1 MLVRSLLLFCLLVV
15 QVPFALAWQGVVT
28 QVVDGDSLKVRHEN
42 GKVYNVQLYGV
53 RTPYLSQ
60 PSGPE
65 AKEASRKLVE
75 GKSVNIQVI
84 NVSPNGTTVGVVAI
98 NDQYSLQA
106 FLVGSGMAW
115 VYDGH
120 CDLKMC
126 TQWNAMEQQARTA
139 ERGLW
144 KDDNPVAPW
153 KWRAGSKK
161 TAAPKKKTAV
171 KRKKP
176 VKRKKTV
183 AKPAVQKKT
192 AADIAAD
199 EQAK

>member
-1 MLVRSLLLFCLLVV
+1 MRSFLLFCVLIF
-15 QVPFALAWQGVVT
+15 QVPFALAWQGVVD
-28 QVVDGDSLKVRHEN
+28 QVIDGDSLKVRHES
-42 GKVYNVQLYGV
+42 GRVYNVQLYGV
-53 RTPYLSQ
+53 RAPQLSQ
-60 PSGPE
+60 PSG
-65 AKEASRKLVE
+65 KIVE
-75 GKSVNIQVI
+75 GKSVNVQVI
-84 NVSPNGTTVGVVAI
+84 NVNPGGSTVAVVAI

-139 ERGLW
+139 GRGLW
-144 KDDNPVAPW
+144 KDPNPVAPW

-161 TAAPKKKTAV
+161 TTAAKKKAAV

-176 VKRKKTV
+176 IKRKTV
-183 AKPAVQKKT
+183 RKKAVETKLP
-192 AADIAAD
+192 ADISVD
-199 EQAK
+199 EQIK

>member
-1 MLVRSLLLFCLLVV
+1 MRSFLLFCVLIF
-15 QVPFALAWQGVVT
+15 QVPFALAWQGVVD
-28 QVVDGDSLKVRHEN
+28 QVIDGDSLKVRHES
-42 GKVYNVQLYGV
+42 GRVYNVQLYGV
-53 RTPYLSQ
+53 RAPQLSQ
-60 PSGPE
+60 P
-65 AKEASRKLVE
+65 ARKIVE
-75 GKSVNIQVI
+75 GKSVNVQVI
-84 NVSPNGTTVGVVAI
+84 NVNPGGSTVAVVAI

-139 ERGLW
+139 GRGLW
-144 KDDNPVAPW
+144 KDPNPVAPW

-161 TAAPKKKTAV
+161 TTAAKKKAAV

-176 VKRKKTV
+176 IKRKTV
-183 AKPAVQKKT
+183 RKKAVETKLP
-192 AADIAAD
+192 ADISVD
-199 EQAK
+199 EQIK

>member
-1 MLVRSLLLFCLLVV
+1 MRSLLLFCLLVV
-15 QVPFALAWQGVVT
+15 QVPFAFAWQGMVE
-28 QVVDGDSLKVRHEN
+28 QVIDGDTLKVRHEN
-42 GKVYNVQLYGV
+42 GRIYNVELYGI
-53 RTPYLSQ
+53 RSPHLSQ

-65 AKEASRKLVE
+65 AKQAAQKLVE
-75 GKSVNIQVI
+75 GKSVNIQVV
-84 NVSPNGTTVGVVAI
+84 NVNPNGSTVGVVAI

-126 TQWNAMEQQARTA
+126 TQWNAMETQARTA

-153 KWRAGSKK
+153 KWRASSKN
-161 TAAPKKKTAV
+161 TATAKKKAAV
-171 KRKKP
+171 KRKKT
-176 VKRKKTV
+176 VRHKKTV
-183 AKPAVQKKT
+183 AKPAVAKKT
-192 AADIAAD
+192 PADIAAD
-199 EQAK
+199 EQTE

>member
-1 MLVRSLLLFCLLVV
+1 MRSFLLFCILVF
-15 QVPFALAWQGVVT
+15 QVPLALAWQGVVD
-28 QVVDGDSLKVRHEN
+28 QVMDGDTLKVRHES

-53 RTPYLSQ
+53 KTPWLSQ
-60 PSGPE
+60 PGGKE

-75 GKSVNIQVI
+75 GKSVNIQVV
-84 NVSPNGTTVGVVAI
+84 NVNPNGTTVGVVAI

-120 CDLKMC
+120 CELKMC
-126 TQWNAMEQQARTA
+126 TQWNAMEKQARTA

-144 KDDNPVAPW
+144 KEENPVPPW
-153 KWRAGSKK
+153 KWRAGSKN
-161 TAAPKKKTAV
+161 TATAKKKTTV

-176 VKRKKTV
+176 VRRKKTV
-183 AKPAVQKKT
+183 AKPAAQKKT
-192 AADIAAD
+192 AADISIN
-199 EQAK
+199 EQLK

>member
-1 MLVRSLLLFCLLVV
+1 MRSFLLFCVLIF
-15 QVPFALAWQGVVT
+15 QVPFALAWQGVVD
-28 QVVDGDSLKVRHEN
+28 QVIDGDSLKVRHES
-42 GKVYNVQLYGV
+42 GRVYNVQLYGV
-53 RTPYLSQ
+53 RTPQLSQ

-65 AKEASRKLVE
+65 AKEAARKLVE
-75 GKSVNIQVI
+75 GKSVNVQVI
-84 NVSPNGTTVGVVAI
+84 NVNPGGSTVAVVAI

-126 TQWNAMEQQARTA
+126 TQWNAMEKQARTA

-153 KWRAGSKK
+153 KWRAGNRK
-161 TAAPKKKTAV
+161 TAAAKKKTAV

-176 VKRKKTV
+176 VKRKT
-183 AKPAVQKKT
+183 VQKKVIEKKSP
-192 AADIAAD
+192 ADISVD
-199 EQAK
+199 EQIK

>member
-1 MLVRSLLLFCLLVV
+1 MRSLLLFCLLIV
-15 QVPFALAWQGVVT
+15 QIPFAFAWQGVVD

-42 GKVYNVQLYGV
+42 GKIYSVQLYGV
-53 RTPYLSQ
+53 RTPQLSQ
-60 PSGPE
+60 PFGTE
-65 AKEASRKLVE
+65 AKEAARKLVE
-75 GKSVNIQVI
+75 GKSVNIQVV
-84 NVSPNGTTVGVVAI
+84 NVNPNGSTVGVVAI

-153 KWRAGSKK
+153 KWRASSK
-161 TAAPKKKTAV
+161 TAVAKKKAAV

-176 VKRKKTV
+176 VRRKKPV
-183 AKPAVQKKT
+183 AKPAVEKKT
-192 AADIAAD
+192 PADISVD
-199 EQAK
+199 EQVK

>member
-1 MLVRSLLLFCLLVV
+1 MRSFLLFCVLVF
-15 QVPFALAWQGVVT
+15 QVPFALAWQGVVD
-28 QVVDGDSLKVRHEN
+28 QVVDGDTLKVRHES

-53 RTPYLSQ
+53 RTPWLSQ
-60 PSGPE
+60 PGGPE
-65 AKEASRKLVE
+65 AKDASRKLVG
-75 GKSVNIQVI
+75 GKSVNVQVV
-84 NVSPNGTTVGVVAI
+84 NVNPDGTTVGVVAI

-144 KDDNPVAPW
+144 KDPNPVAPW

-161 TAAPKKKTAV
+161 TTAAKKKTVV
-171 KRKKP
+171 KRKRP
-176 VKRKKTV
+176 VKRRKPV
-183 AKPAVQKKT
+183 AKAAVQKKT
-192 AADIAAD
+192 AADIAVD
-199 EQAK
+199 EQSK